1 MSLLPPANSS
11 LDSSAIAE
19 DLTTEP
25 SDESSAD
32 DRAGDFAGSSNDG
45 ASLSHAP
52 SAPAPAKVTPMSTDA
67 ASADY
72 EDQIAGSIMEA
83 AERAAASQ
91 VTPSS
96 TYRLQF
102 HGKFQFADAT
112 RIVPYLQRLGI
123 SHCYASP
130 YLKAV
135 PGSEHGYD
143 LVDHSQHNPE
153 IGSEQAFDDFVA
165 ALRQAGMG
173 HVLDFVPNH
182 MGVASNENLWWQDV
196 LENGPSSQ
204 YANYFDIDWS
214 PLKTDLANK
223 VLLPVLGDQ
232 FGRVLENQELKLQYQ
247 EGAFVIGY
255 YERNFPLAPRSY
267 AQILGLRIEELR
279 SQLGVDAPEVIEYE
293 SILTAI
299 HHLPP
304 RETTDFALRTER
316 DREKEVIK
324 RRLRQLVEQSSAVRD
339 FIQQNVQFLNGE
351 AGKPESFNLLEQ
363 ILNDQAYRLSH
374 WRVASDEINY
384 RRFFDVNGLAA
395 VCMEIPEVFARS
407 HAFVFKLLDEGKLDG
422 LRIDHA
428 DGLYDPAG
436 YLRNLQIER
445 LLQYCQREFRRL
457 HSADDST
464 TSSAG
469 EKVTLPWESFV
480 PRLRAMAS
488 QKYSA
493 PRAYELRQPLYVVV
507 EKILERNERLPEDW
521 PTAGTSGYDFLAD
534 VNSLFVDTR
543 NEKAITSVYE
553 KFIAEK
559 PSFEEMTYH
568 CKRLI
573 MKVSMASEL
582 HVLSHQL
589 DRISECQRWSQDFT
603 LNGLTLAL
611 REIVACFPVYRTY
624 TIGEQVHERDRVFVE
639 QAVARAKRKNPADS
653 AHVYDFIRDVLLHRG
668 LEKTPERE
676 KQLRIQFVGRFQ
688 QFTGPMMAKAVEDTA
703 FYRYLRLISLNEVGG
718 DPHRFGLTVNG
729 FHQQNQARQQ
739 RYPHSLL
746 ALSTHDTK
754 RSEDVRARINALSEI
769 PEQWK
774 DLVLRWSRRNKRKK
788 LKVDGELAPSRN
800 DEYFLY
806 QTLLGTWPGRS
817 LAGTELDAY
826 VTRICEYMT
835 KALREAKVHSSW
847 ISPNEP
853 YESATHEFIKAILAT
868 EPASAFRVDFEPFA
882 DLLQRWGWWNS
893 LSQTLLML
901 TCPGVPDTYPGTELW
916 NLRLVDPDNRRPV
929 DFGDLQQRLQAL
941 ERRAGDPGRASL
953 LKNLVDQAAD
963 GNIKLF
969 VRQQALQLRRD
980 CPGLFTTGQYL
991 PLEVTGSQGEH
1002 LCAFARIS
1010 GSAQAIVIVP
1020 RMVAQL
1026 VPGGNAPVGDS
1037 VWMDAAALLPESL
1050 RGDGWRDVFG
1060 LSAGALG
1067 ERLQAGV
1074 ALNHFPVSLW
1084 VRK

>member
-1 MSLLPPANSS
+1 MSLLPPAETLPNK
-11 LDSSAIAE
+11 LQ
-19 DLTTEP
+19 P
-25 SDESSAD
+25 VESQQM
-32 DRAGDFAGSSNDG
+32 RGDTSSNFDEPKVNPVG
-45 ASLSHAP
+45 PPRKDSPMPRAIEDNDDQLASTLMA
-52 SAPAPAKVTPMSTDA
+52 
-67 ASADY
+67 
-72 EDQIAGSIMEA
+72 A
-83 AERAAASQ
+83 AERQAKQQARPAA
-91 VTPSS
+91 
-96 TYRLQF
+96 TYRLQLHQGF
-102 HGKFQFADAT
+102 RFVDAT

-143 LVDHSQHNPE
+143 LVDHGQLNPE
-153 IGSEQAFDDFVA
+153 VGSEAEFNTFVA
-165 ALRQAGMG
+165 TLRRAGMG
-173 HVLDFVPNH
+173 NILDFVPNH
-182 MGVASNENLWWQDV
+182 MGVASNENPWWQDV

-204 YANYFDIDWS
+204 YSNFFDIDWS

-232 FGRVLENQELKLQYQ
+232 FGRVLESQQLQLRYAD
-247 EGAFVIGY
+247 GTFVLGY
-255 YERNFPLAPRSY
+255 YERIFPIAPRSY
-267 AQILGLRIEELR
+267 ALILGHRLDDLRNL
-279 SQLGVDAPEVIEYE
+279 LGPDSVDLAEYQ

-304 RETTDFALRTER
+304 RETTDIQLRAER
-316 DREKEVIK
+316 DREKEIIK
-324 RRLRQLVEQSSAVRD
+324 RRLRTLMERAVEIRD
-339 FIQQNVQFLNGE
+339 FVQHNVALLNGE
-351 AGKPESFNLLEQ
+351 AGNPQSFDLLEQ
-363 ILNDQAYRLSH
+363 VLNDQAYRLSH

-395 VCMEIPEVFARS
+395 VCMENPEVFARS
-407 HAFVFKLLDEGKLDG
+407 HAFVLQLLDEGKLDG

-445 LLQYCQREFRRL
+445 LLQFCQREYRRL
-457 HSADDST
+457 QTPTESNIGNPNNSDEQVA
-464 TSSAG
+464 
-469 EKVTLPWESFV
+469 LPWESFV
-480 PRLRAMAS
+480 PRLRDVAS
-488 QKYSA
+488 KKYSA
-493 PRAYELRQPLYVVV
+493 QRAFELPMSLYVVV

-534 VNSLFVDTR
+534 ANSLFVDGR
-543 NEKAITSVYE
+543 NEKAMTSLYE

-624 TIGEQVHERDRVFVE
+624 TVGEQVHERDRVFIE

-668 LEKTPERE
+668 LERTTERE
-676 KQLRIQFVGRFQ
+676 KQMRLQFVGRFQ

-718 DPHRFGLTVNG
+718 DPSRFGLSTSA
-729 FHQQNQARQQ
+729 FHLQNQARQQ

-754 RSEDVRARINALSEI
+754 RSEDVRARLNTLSEI
-769 PEQWK
+769 PDQWK
-774 DLVLRWSRRNKRKK
+774 ECLLRWTRRNKRKK
-788 LKVDGELAPSRN
+788 IKVDGELAPSRN

-806 QTLLGTWPGRS
+806 QTLLGSWPGGT
-817 LAGTELDAY
+817 LAGQELDTY
-826 VTRICEYMT
+826 IERIRQYMS

-847 ISPNEP
+847 ISPNEA
-853 YESATHEFIKAILAT
+853 YESATHEFVKAILTA

-882 DLLQRWGWWNS
+882 DLVKRWGWWNS
-893 LSQTLLML
+893 LSQTLLKL
-901 TCPGVPDTYPGTELW
+901 TCPGVPDTYPGTEVWSLT
-916 NLRLVDPDNRRPV
+916 LVDPDNRRPV
-929 DFGDLQQRLQAL
+929 DFEALERRLTSL
-941 ERRAGDPGRASL
+941 ERRAGDPGRVAL
-953 LKNLVDQAAD
+953 LKNLVDLAED
-963 GNIKLF
+963 GNVKLF
-969 VRQQALQLRRD
+969 IHQQALQVRRD
-980 CPGLFTTGQYL
+980 FPDLFTTGQYI
-991 PLEVTGSQGEH
+991 PLEVTGSQADH
-1002 LCAFARIS
+1002 LFAFARVLDNT
-1010 GSAQAIVIVP
+1010 QAIVIVP
-1020 RMVAQL
+1020 RLIAQL
-1026 VPGGNAPVGDS
+1026 VPGGNAPVGES
-1037 VWMDAAALLPESL
+1037 VWMDATVLLPEAL
-1050 RGDGWRDVFG
+1050 RGEGWRNVFS
-1060 LSAGALG
+1060 LAEAPLG

-1074 ALNHFPVSLW
+1074 ALANFPVSLW